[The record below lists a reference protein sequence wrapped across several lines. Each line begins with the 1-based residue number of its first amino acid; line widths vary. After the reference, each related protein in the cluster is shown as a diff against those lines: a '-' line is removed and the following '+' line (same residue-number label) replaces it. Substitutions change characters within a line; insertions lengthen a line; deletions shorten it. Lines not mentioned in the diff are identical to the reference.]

1 MFPARSP
8 MKEMKTVLSLPLAF
22 LMSCSGIAAERIAV
36 APRTNLLLP
45 LLNLGAEVP
54 LGGRLSV
61 AGDVYY
67 PWFGYDK
74 ANANCIQA
82 ALADLQLRWWLKP
95 RKVEGIEG
103 NTLTGSSLAVGA
115 YAGLY
120 DLERN
125 YRGVQGEIYGFYLDY
140 GYSFFLARNW
150 RLTISLGAGLANVLY
165 KDYTVYS
172 EGSKLIR
179 DIPAFDKKKQWIGP
193 VHAGVTLSLPIF
205 KGGKR
210 NVE

>member
-1 MFPARSP
+1 MFPTRSP
-8 MKEMKTVLSLPLAF
+8 MKEMKTVLSLPMAL
-22 LMSCSGIAAERIAV
+22 LISCNVLAAERIAV

-45 LLNLGAEVP
+45 LLNLGAELPV
-54 LGGRLSV
+54 GERLSV

-67 PWFGYDK
+67 PWLGYDK

-95 RKVEGIEG
+95 RRMDGVEG

-125 YRGVQGEIYGFYLDY
+125 YHGAQGEIFGLYLDY
-140 GYSFFLARNW
+140 GYTFFLARNW
-150 RLTISLGAGLANVLY
+150 RLTLFLGLGLVSIPYRN
-165 KDYTVYS
+165 YTVYS

-179 DIPAFDKKKQWIGP
+179 QITAFDKKNQWIGP
-193 VHAGVTLSLPIF
+193 VHAGITLSLPVF

>member
-1 MFPARSP
+1 M
-8 MKEMKTVLSLPLAF
+8 LSALLI
-22 LMSCSGIAAERIAV
+22 SCNALAAERIAV

-45 LLNLGAEVP
+45 LLNLGAELPV
-54 LGGRLSV
+54 GGRLSV

-67 PWFGYDK
+67 PWLGYDK
-74 ANANCIQA
+74 TNANCIQA

-95 RKVEGIEG
+95 RKVEGMEG

-125 YRGVQGEIYGFYLDY
+125 CRGVQGEIYGFYLDY

-150 RLTISLGAGLANVLY
+150 RLTLSLGVGFAGIPYRN
-165 KDYTVYS
+165 YTIYS
-172 EGSKLIR
+172 EGGKLMR
-179 DIPAFDKKKQWIGP
+179 DISAFDKKKQWIGP
-193 VHAGVTLSLPIF
+193 VHAGITLSLPVF